1 MFKDRMMKRLFAPE
15 RGSGRK
21 PQKIAVTF
29 FNYA

>member
-1 MFKDRMMKRLFAPE
+1 MIFTPE

-21 PQKIAVTF
+21 PEKIAVTC